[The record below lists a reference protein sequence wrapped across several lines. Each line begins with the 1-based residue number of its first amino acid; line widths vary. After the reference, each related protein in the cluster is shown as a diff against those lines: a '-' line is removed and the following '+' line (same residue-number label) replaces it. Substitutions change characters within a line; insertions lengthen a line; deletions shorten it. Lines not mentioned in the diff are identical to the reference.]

1 MKIMRTSLAVAPAF
15 VIAALS
21 RGSAQCPASIQKLAT
36 DQKYDEARA
45 AAQALIKTNASD
57 DAALHCMGRL
67 YLAERKSGDAVDWFE
82 KAVKANDN
90 NALHHFYLGNA
101 LGDEA
106 QKANKL
112 RQPML
117 ARRVKAEFERA
128 VALDPNLVEAHEG
141 LMQYYL
147 QAPGFMGGSQEKAK
161 EQAATILRLN
171 PLRGH
176 FALAN
181 IADRNKDLVTVEAEL
196 KAAITAAPDSVTA
209 WFSLGAFYQNQKK
222 WTEAFALYDRM
233 IKEQPGETLA
243 HFQYGRVAA
252 LSGENMERGERELR
266 YWLSSAPSAAPI
278 VTQSGAHMRIAMIY
292 ERQGKKD
299 AARTEYQ
306 TALSLNP
313 KNSDAK
319 KMLDALK

>member
-1 MKIMRTSLAVAPAF
+1 MRRSLAVAPAF
-15 VIAALS
+15 LVAALI
-21 RGSAQCPASIQKLAT
+21 RGSAQCPPSIQKLAS

-45 AAQALIKTNASD
+45 EAQGLIKKNASD

-67 YLAERKSGDAVDWFE
+67 YLAERRSGDAVDWFE

-90 NALHHFYLGNA
+90 NALHHLYLGNA

-106 QKANKL
+106 EKANKL

-117 ARRVKAEFERA
+117 ARRIKTEFERA

-147 QAPGFMGGSQEKAK
+147 RAPGFMGGSQDKAK
-161 EQAATILRLN
+161 EQAAAIMHLN

-181 IADRNKDLVTVEAEL
+181 IADHNKDLATVESEL
-196 KAAITAAPDSVTA
+196 KAAIAAAPDSVNA

-222 WTEAFALYDRM
+222 WSDAFALYDRM
-233 IKEQPGETLA
+233 IKEQPAEILA

-266 YWLSSAPSAAPI
+266 YWLSSAPSTAPI

-292 ERQGKKD
+292 EHQGKKD
-299 AARTEYQ
+299 AARAEYQ
-306 TALSLNP
+306 TALSINP
-313 KNSDAK
+313 KNAEAR
-319 KMLDALK
+319 KMLDGLK